1 MLTFLLL
8 VALLQAS
15 PNHWSDWLGFFLIS
29 FVLELVAKPHRHFF
43 NVIMMQANWKK
54 ATNIPI

>member
-1 MLTFLLL
+1 MLTPRAFQMKIRFHQFGG
-8 VALLQAS
+8 VAGL
-15 PNHWSDWLGFFLIS
+15 N
-29 FVLELVAKPHRHFF
+29 LELVAKPHRHFF